1 MYKLLIADD
10 EPLVSVALESM
21 LPWEQYHISV
31 CGTAINGRQA
41 LEMIRSLRPDLVITD
56 IKMPIMTGL
65 ELLQACRSSME
76 QPPEFIILTCYE
88 DFPFI
93 KTALKYQAVDY
104 IIKLGIKPEELEHSV
119 KRALKN
125 IRARNP
131 GHGKHRAEGTS
142 DQHWRDKFLLKLLN
156 NLFDSEE
163 QFHLQAKDLGL
174 SFNGFGYASAAC
186 VINCP
191 NLSANDGQSR
201 SLCRKTLSMLSN
213 LLVKYVP
220 FWLVSL
226 DQRHFHILFE
236 LEKQSPYLD
245 LNTFSSLL
253 HEVLEMVENYFN
265 VTVFCG
271 VGDYKYDIHEVPA
284 SYQESRQ
291 VLPLCAKERPVVFY
305 QEYQPRKQEETAL
318 WDTFQIAVLKD
329 DIRRAFEEY
338 DMKAFQHIVD
348 SIRALFDAHP
358 DSYSQAMDVTSSILH
373 LCLAMVPGSEPS
385 LAACF
390 DQYRDSYLSLYRQK
404 NTRQIMEWLEVFSQA
419 VTTFCGGQH
428 KELKN
433 TLVSN
438 ITEYIE
444 KHLSEKLVLNDV
456 ASVFSISP
464 NYLGHLFKK
473 AMSTGFN
480 EYVTQAKIS
489 RAKYLM
495 FHTDLKIYEIAEQVG
510 FENSFYFSR
519 VFKKT
524 EGLSPRQYIREQFP
538 GQPEG

>member
-1 MYKLLIADD
+1 MYKLLIVDD

-21 LPWEQYHISV
+21 VPWDRYHIAV

-41 LEMIRSLRPDLVITD
+41 LEMIRTLHPDVVITD

-65 ELLQACRSSME
+65 ELLETCRSSME

-104 IIKLGIKPEELEHSV
+104 IIKLGIQPEELEHSV
-119 KRALKN
+119 ERALKN
-125 IRARNP
+125 IEKRNP
-131 GHGKHRAEGTS
+131 KSREQTAVGTS
-142 DQHWRDKFLLKLLN
+142 VQHLRDKFLLKLLN
-156 NLFDSEE
+156 NLFESEE
-163 QFHLQAKDLGL
+163 QFHLQAKELG
-174 SFNGFGYASAAC
+174 FAFRGAGYASAAC
-186 VINCP
+186 VIVSSGV
-191 NLSANDGQSR
+191 SAIDGQYQT
-201 SLCRKTLSMLSN
+201 LCHNTLSMLSN
-213 LLVKYVP
+213 LLTKYVP
-220 FWLVSL
+220 FWIVSL
-226 DQRHFHILFE
+226 DLQHFHILFE
-236 LEKQSPYLD
+236 LEEQSPYLD

-253 HEVLEMVENYFN
+253 NEVLEMIENYFN
-265 VTVFCG
+265 VTIFCG
-271 VGDYKYDIHEVPA
+271 LGDYKSDIHEI
-284 SYQESRQ
+284 SDSHQESRQ
-291 VLPLCAKERPVVFY
+291 VLSLCTKERPIVCY
-305 QEYQPRKQEETAL
+305 QDYQPRKQEDAAAL
-318 WDTFQIAVLKD
+318 RNTFQIAVLKD
-329 DIRRAFEEY
+329 DIRKAFEEY
-338 DMKAFQHIVD
+338 DMNAFQHIID
-348 SIRALFDAHP
+348 SVRTLFEAHP

-373 LCLAMVPGSEPS
+373 LCLTMIPDSEPC
-385 LAACF
+385 LVACF

-419 VTTFCGGQH
+419 VMTFCGGQH

-433 TLVSN
+433 TLISD
-438 ITEYIE
+438 ITQYIE
-444 KHLSEKLVLNDV
+444 THLNEKLVLNDV
-456 ASVFSISP
+456 ASMFSVSP

-473 AMSTGFN
+473 TMSAGFN

-524 EGLSPRQYIREQFP
+524 EGCSPRRYLQEQFP
-538 GQPEG
+538 KGPE